1 MENYPKNNENEVVET
16 QYSKVFYR
24 LVNQLENLKNKAEDP
39 NLPEEERKKAQA
51 DFEKWNTELEEE
63 FNKLDMMDKEER
75 AQRIGSQSLSAS
87 ELPAEQIEQ
96 KPAGR
101 VYQDSQL
108 FVHSTPE
115 DSRANELDNDWRRK
129 TA

>member
-16 QYSKVFYR
+16 QYSKAFYD
-24 LVNQLENLKNKAEDP
+24 LVDKWEKLKNRAEDP
-39 NLPEEERKKAQA
+39 NLPEEERSKARA
-51 DFEKWNTELEEE
+51 DIEKWGEKFEES
-63 FNKLDMMDKEER
+63 FNILDTKDKEER

-101 VYQDSQL
+101 IYQDSQG
-108 FVHSTPE
+108 FIHSTPE
-115 DSRANELDNDWRRK
+115 DSRANEPDNWRK

>member
-24 LVNQLENLKNKAEDP
+24 LVGQLENLKNKAEDP
-39 NLPEEERKKAQA
+39 NLPEEERKEAQA
-51 DFEKWNTELEEE
+51 NFEKWSTELEEE
-63 FNKLDMMDKEER
+63 LNKLDAMDKEER
-75 AQRIGSQSLSAS
+75 AQKIGSQSLSAS
-87 ELPAEQIEQ
+87 ELPAEKSGQ

-108 FVHSTPE
+108 FIHSTTE
-115 DSRANELDNDWRRK
+115 DSRANEPDNWRK